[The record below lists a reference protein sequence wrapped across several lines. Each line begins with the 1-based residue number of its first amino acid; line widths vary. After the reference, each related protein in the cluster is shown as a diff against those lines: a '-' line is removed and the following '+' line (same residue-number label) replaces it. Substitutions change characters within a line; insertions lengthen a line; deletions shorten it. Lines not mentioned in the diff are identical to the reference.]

1 MADWPSAFSSAT
13 TSLPRS
19 GCGSAFEK
27 PRPTVAGPNV
37 ESARVDPIAAA
48 FRRFALGA
56 VLQFP
61 RTGVVRVSLFLLVP
75 AGMGTDQFPAGWYF
89 DSVPRTK
96 PSKFCKPFA
105 RRHRHARSDRLD
117 SLSIFLFFFILVT

>member
-19 GCGSAFEK
+19 DCASASEK
-27 PRPTVAGPNV
+27 PRPTLSGPNV
-37 ESARVDPIAAA
+37 DSARVDPIAAA

-61 RTGVVRVSLFLLVP
+61 GTGVVRISLFLLVP
-75 AGMGTDQFPAGWYF
+75 AGMGTDQFPTDLAGISTAY
-89 DSVPRTK
+89 PG
-96 PSKFCKPFA
+96 
-105 RRHRHARSDRLD
+105 RS
-117 SLSIFLFFFILVT
+117 SINSAIQVAGMH

>member
-1 MADWPSAFSSAT
+1 
-13 TSLPRS
+13 
-19 GCGSAFEK
+19 
-27 PRPTVAGPNV
+27 VAGPNV

-75 AGMGTDQFPAGWYF
+75 AGLGTDQFPADLAGISTGYPGRSPVN
-89 DSVPRTK
+89 SV
-96 PSKFCKPFA
+96 SLVA
-105 RRHRHARSDRLD
+105 RRHRHAQSDRLD
-117 SLSIFLFFFILVT
+117 SLSIFLFFFILVTVMGSSPRAGRRLSLSET